1 MKRKKKKKENDQQAV
16 VGLSIG
22 CAIRLRVLLAHAPT
36 TATLQQRHHWVG
48 PATIYRT
55 TLDSTGGRGETGRG
69 RETSRMA
76 ATSPTWVFGYGSLIW
91 NPGFAY
97 DARVVGFVR
106 DHRRVFYQGN
116 PSYPPAPVPRNRRP
130 LRARPQF
137 FSVSFGRR
145 TGSTDHRGTPQFP
158 GRTVTL
164 EHQPGATCVRPS
176 SSLPSL
182 TSSRGALTCHSATVL
197 ARNNLIRMSIHTLGC
212 DNISEYNQM
221 NYSIHSY
228 LQKLFHA
235 FILGSLAVLFTV
247 HAFIWQTESL
257 YLTSVVGNCLQNKGG
272 G

>member
-1 MKRKKKKKENDQQAV
+1 
-16 VGLSIG
+16 
-22 CAIRLRVLLAHAPT
+22 
-36 TATLQQRHHWVG
+36 
-48 PATIYRT
+48 
-55 TLDSTGGRGETGRG
+55 
-69 RETSRMA
+69 MA

-164 EHQPGATCVRPS
+164 EHQPGATCWGIAYKIREEDKQTALEYLEVREKQYDEKIHLDLYTDSSPKVPAVENVTVYLATTNKESNKNYLGPAPLEEMARQIYLAEGPS
-176 SSLPSL
+176 GPNKEYVFKLED
-182 TSSRGALTCHSATVL
+182 ALNKLGVVDPHVQEL
-197 ARNNLIRMSIHTLGC
+197 ANAVR
-212 DNISEYNQM
+212 EY
-221 NYSIHSY
+221 SDA
-228 LQKLFHA
+228 KL
-235 FILGSLAVLFTV
+235 S
-247 HAFIWQTESL
+247 
-257 YLTSVVGNCLQNKGG
+257 K
-272 G
+272 